1 MNINSI
7 FKDRLYNLPVSSNPS
22 KAERK
27 IVSKILDS
35 CGIKTPESK
44 TSLLYVEEDYDFYTI
59 KDDVRG
65 FDLKF
70 SLDHESKN
78 FLREIKNVKSCK
90 SQYSPKYVKS
100 DTIKVGDK
108 ICFLLCESDLSES
121 LFDYG
126 RSILPSNLTLFCDCY
141 ADFASNS
148 NYRTL
153 YKTIV
158 KESVM
163 QSDMDQIFDEDQKE
177 FIEDNSDYQKC
188 KTIVDQLKSEI
199 LDRVEK
205 LPKLYTGNI
214 LGDMSKNSIFTSGD
228 QFLFKDLRFACKGHI
243 YSDIANIVLF
253 YGFNTFVENELLK
266 TASEKCGIELNK
278 NLYRVYYE
286 LELRRMAL
294 YYLLQYLKEVYVYES
309 MRVETII
316 QIIDSFSQSYKRLCK
331 IPIFKEHRKF
341 ILRNITEPVFD
352 RRVKD

>member
-7 FKDRLYNLPVSSNPS
+7 FRDRLYNLPVSSNPTQ
-22 KAERK
+22 AERK

-35 CGIKTPESK
+35 CDITIEENNI
-44 TSLLYVEEDYDFYTI
+44 SLLHVEEDYDFYTM
-59 KDDVRG
+59 KDNVRG

-78 FLREIKNVKSCK
+78 FFREIKNVKSCK
-90 SQYSPKYVKS
+90 SQYSPKYIKS
-100 DTIKVGDK
+100 DIIKVGDK

-126 RSILPSNLTLFCDCY
+126 RSILFSNLTLFCDCY

-153 YKTIV
+153 YKTII

-163 QSDMDQIFDEDQKE
+163 ESDMDKIFDEDQKE
-177 FIEDNSDYQKC
+177 FVQDNSDYQKC

-228 QFLFKDLRFACKGHI
+228 QFLFKDLRFACRGHI

-253 YGFNTFVENELLK
+253 YGFNTFVEKELLK
-266 TASEKCGIELNK
+266 IASEKCGIKLNK
-278 NLYRVYYE
+278 NLYTLYYE
-286 LELRRMAL
+286 LELRRRAL

-341 ILRNITEPVFD
+341 ILKNITEPVFG
-352 RRVKD
+352 REIKD